1 MTNRFL
7 WLVLS
12 FSAALALAP
21 AAPASAQSAPAGRR
35 TVIHP
40 NADSGYYLHPPE
52 VLRYH
57 PGDTLVLSARDAWT
71 YFTVE
76 NYRGRAGH
84 PLVIINEGGQ
94 VHMRDGIRLPNDS
107 YVEVSGAGSG
117 GASGKYG
124 ILIEGSPQYISM
136 GGGAMQIG
144 RRSRNIDIHHLYIHH
159 VGIGIVCET
168 NGDCADSL
176 DYPNWVLDS
185 ISIHD
190 NRIVGTWNEGMYL
203 GNTSPDNSATSYD
216 ARPVVCGG
224 RTIYPMPMRNGDM
237 QVYHNEVDSTG
248 RGGIQM
254 ASASTGMSRIW
265 ENIVRHCGLNG
276 DEAQG
281 TGISVGTYSHVS
293 VDHNTISDTY
303 TWGIAS
309 LGASGTGLM
318 VRIENNRIDSS
329 GYLVHYRLASAS
341 KDRIDPATEPTY
353 PDELTWPYPIE
364 IGTRPT
370 MFRDST
376 RFSIRD
382 NIVGLY
388 RSRVAAIQVHDAAM
402 TMASSGNIIANNRNG
417 TPDGT
422 PAALYID
429 NTHGEIHYT
438 DASGVASSEGRVYGR
453 RHRLIRLAVWAG
465 GGFILGLALVLW
477 FFRRRRNRSA
487 KAASAP

>member
-1 MTNRFL
+1 MLRYLFICIL
-7 WLVLS
+7 I
-12 FSAALALAP
+12 ALAG
-21 AAPASAQSAPAGRR
+21 QGRGQGRR

-40 NADSGYYLHPPE
+40 NTDSGYYLHPPE
-52 VLRYH
+52 VYRYH

-76 NYRGRAGH
+76 NYRGRPGR

-107 YVEVSGAGSG
+107 YVEVSGAGANG
-117 GASGKYG
+117 GTGGTGAGGEKYG
-124 ILIEGSPQYISM
+124 ILIEMDPVYISM

-144 RRSRNIDIHHLYIHH
+144 RRSRNIDVHHLFIHHT
-159 VGIGIVCET
+159 GIGIVCET

-216 ARPVVCGG
+216 SRPVDCNGK
-224 RTIYPMPMRNGDM
+224 TIYPMPMRNGDM
-237 QVYHNEVDSTG
+237 RVYRNEVDSTG
-248 RGGIQM
+248 RGGIQL

-265 ENIVRHCGLNG
+265 ENTVRHCGLNG

-309 LGASGTGLM
+309 LGASGTGRL

-353 PDELTWPYPIE
+353 PDELDWPYAIE
-364 IGTRPT
+364 LGTRPT
-370 MFRDST
+370 LDKDST
-376 RFSIRD
+376 TFSITG
-382 NIVGLY
+382 NAIGFY
-388 RSRVAAIQVHDAAM
+388 KSHVAAIQIHDAAM
-402 TMASSGNIIANNRNG
+402 TITKSGNIISDNKRVS
-417 TPDGT
+417 DGAT
-422 PAALYID
+422 VPVYID

-438 DASGVASSEGRVYGR
+438 DARGVASTEGRVYGR
-453 RHRLIRLAVWAG
+453 RQRLMRMALWG
-465 GGFILGLALVLW
+465 LCGFIVGLGLVLLVA
-477 FFRRRRNRSA
+477 RRRRRRSRSA